1 MKKRSILPAVIALS
15 AAFALGASFLV
26 VETIKTQTAVKRT
39 QVNSADQ
46 TVTLSSGVYSGS
58 EDSGVIDWTAEH
70 MTIHQE
76 SVSGSTNVSS
86 SYVSKPRFYGGNIIT
101 FTPTTSYPITSI
113 TFATDGTDKPASV
126 LANNATWS
134 AGTAAASGKNA
145 IWTGSATTAFTVIPN
160 SQARISAITYTY
172 GYEDTSKTVTFNL
185 NGGEGFSAST
195 SVDDGGTLT
204 EPTSEPYKANQK
216 FTGWYTD
223 EGCTQAYN
231 FSSTVSSDFTLYAGW
246 RDFDD
251 SDIVNISTMEENLS
265 YRIQGEVIRKFGNT
279 GYVIQDSTGGIYLKG
294 SSSIFTA
301 KDVAIGNTIKVTGQF
316 KLTDGVRYLELDAD
330 KANITNVDS
339 TDTTLNVTPLSST
352 DDVTA
357 ANNYKYIELGRLCL
371 SSAFSYGTE
380 GLGLSNYDSFKLK
393 IPAQSFVNADQESY
407 VAGTYVDVKG
417 FVYLLG
423 DNLKVYVTDIS
434 ESVKYTVTYHSNGG
448 TEVASQ
454 TVFAGE
460 TFTEPAAP
468 TKEEDASYSYAF
480 DCWCTDEQLTTAYDF
495 ATASSSNLDLYA
507 KYTQTEITAADYIT
521 NLDTKSQLSYDFSVN
536 TDKVDTLNRALTGTT
551 GTSYANTTGKKSV
564 SDAVYSFN
572 SAGSY
577 ESIQLRSDKNNS
589 GIVTTTSGGHA
600 KKIVVSWNSNTASGR
615 TLNVYGSNTAYSAPA
630 NLYGDNKGTLLGTIV
645 KNTSTEL
652 LIDGDYEYIGLR
664 SNSGAMYLAEVKIYW
679 DCTEEMTVSDAKL
692 HFGGLVEKSALED
705 SSVAASEVGVFVART
720 SKLNGNAIK
729 NVYTDPTY
737 SSLIL
742 SSSIAYADVQA
753 TDANGTATSG
763 DYAIWQAALS
773 IPSTK
778 FTESITAVAW
788 AKSSSDT
795 YTFFTERSFSVV
807 TLAEAYKA
815 DTDVYDGLTANQKA
829 SIDYLAELND

>member
-26 VETIKTQTAVKRT
+26 VDVVKTQAAVKRT

-46 TVTLSSGVYSGS
+46 TVTLSSGVYSVS

-76 SVSGSTNVSS
+76 KNTGQDAVNS
-86 SYVSKPRFYGGNIIT
+86 SYVSKPRFYIGHKIT

-113 TFATDGTDKPASV
+113 KFATDGTEKPASV
-126 LANNATWS
+126 LANATWS
-134 AGTAAASGKNA
+134 TGTAAASGNDA
-145 IWTGSATTAFTVIPN
+145 IWTGSATTAFTVIPKT
-160 SQARISAITYTY
+160 QARISAITYTY

-204 EPTSEPYKANQK
+204 KPTSEPYKANQK

-223 EGCTQAYN
+223 ENCTQLYD
-231 FSSTVSSDFTLYAGW
+231 FSTTVNSNFTLYAGW
-246 RDFDD
+246 KDFTDAN
-251 SDIVNISTMEENLS
+251 IVNISTMEENHS

-339 TDTTLNVTPLSST
+339 TDTTVEVTPLT
-352 DDVTA
+352 VTGDVVA
-357 ANNYKYIELGRLCL
+357 ANNYKYVELGRLCL

-380 GLGLSNYDSFKLK
+380 DLGLSNCGSFKLK
-393 IPAQSFVNADQESY
+393 IPAKSFVNADQESY
-407 VAGTYVDVKG
+407 AKDTYVDVKG
-417 FVYLLG
+417 FVYLHG
-423 DNLKVYVTDIS
+423 SNLKVYVTDIS

-448 TEVASQ
+448 TPVDPE

-460 TFTEPAAP
+460 TFTEPTNP
-468 TKEEDASYSYAF
+468 TKEDDADYSYVF
-480 DCWCTDEQLTTAYDF
+480 DCWCTDEQLTTPYNF

-507 KYTQTEITAADYIT
+507 KYTQTEITAADYVAT
-521 NLDTKSQLSYDFSVN
+521 VNTKSQLGYDFSVSEQ
-536 TDKVDTLNRALTGTT
+536 VDTLTT
-551 GTSYANTTGKKSV
+551 SSIGAPKSYNDVTYEPAHHLAKYKIHCMDGNKRIQMRTK
-564 SDAVYSFN
+564 N
-572 SAGSY
+572 S
-577 ESIQLRSDKNNS
+577 NS
-589 GIVTTTSGGHA
+589 GIVTTTSGGKA
-600 KKIVVSWNSNTASGR
+600 RRITIAGDIGKGVEI
-615 TLNVYGSNTAYSAPA
+615 YGSSTAYTSPSD
-630 NLYGDNKGTLLGTIV
+630 LFGENKGKLIKTV
-645 KNTSTEL
+645 SSDADKNFE
-652 LIDGDYEYIGLR
+652 IADDYEYIGMR
-664 SNSGAMYLAEVKIYW
+664 SSDGAIYLSEVKIYW
-679 DCTEEMTVSDAKL
+679 ETMTISDAKL

-729 NVYTDPTY
+729 DVYTNPTY

-753 TDANGTATSG
+753 TNEDGTATSG

-795 YTFFTERSFSVV
+795 YTFFAERSFSVV
-807 TLAEAYKA
+807 TLADAYKA
-815 DTDVYDGLTANQKA
+815 DTDVYNGLTDNQKA
-829 SIDYLAELND
+829 SIDYLAALND